1 MKLYYASTIVLIRAL
16 IKNNVV
22 IISLRSGRRSRCRN
36 LSRTRSRFFH
46 SFRRRARLRRFRRIR
61 RRRGFRGHVHV
72 DDPGSGRG
80 RSLFLEYLP
89 DLGLGE
95 APASARREDYE
106 GGSRD
111 RRQPEWLH
119 HQRLSEGRSWFDKLT
134 TNGFRATVGR
144 HTARHCTLTDGGIHP
159 HPFDGL
165 RAGAPALSR
174 ERERG
179 LRGWIPACAGMTV
192 WVGGSTTEITEGA
205 EGKGGRL
212 LAEPGRIL

>member
-1 MKLYYASTIVLIRAL
+1 MRIFVST
-16 IKNNVV
+16 KNNIVV
-22 IISLRSGRRSRCRN
+22 INFRSGRRDRRGN
-36 LSRTRSRFFH
+36 RRRLRSSGRY
-46 SFRRRARLRRFRRIR
+46 RLRRARGNG
-61 RRRGFRGHVHV
+61 RRRGVRGHVHV

-89 DLGLGE
+89 DLGLGQ

-106 GGSRD
+106 GDSRD
-111 RRQPEWLH
+111 RCQRKWLH
-119 HQRLSEGRSWFDKLT
+119 LQRLSAGRSWFDKLT

-165 RAGAPALSR
+165 RAGSSPLPFAG
-174 ERERG
+174 EG
-179 LRGWIPACAGMTV
+179 VRGWIPACAGMTV
-192 WVGGSTTEITEGA
+192 WVGGSTTEITEGV